1 MSISELFASIE
12 IQDGPTVATVGT
24 FDGVHL
30 GHQALLKQLQCEAK
44 ARSAI
49 SVALVFKE
57 QPRAFIKPDFNVSYI
72 CNLKT
77 RRNILMEIGIDQIIE
92 LDFGTAI
99 QKLSA
104 EQFVC
109 ELQHLFGLNALIVGP
124 NAKIGFDRLGIEK
137 LSLSKKLSNV
147 DFIEAPPKI
156 VNGCAVSSSAIR
168 NAIVKG
174 HCESAAIMLGRN
186 YSISGVIIEGD
197 RRGREL
203 GFPTANIQPDSTITV
218 PGNGIYATIVE
229 INGKSHKAATSIG
242 VRPTFETSGVRTIE
256 TFILD
261 YDGDLYGQQMQIEF
275 ISRTRSEIAFE
286 STEKLITQM
295 NKDVDEVR
303 KILAR

>member
-1 MSISELFASIE
+1 MSISKLFASIE
-12 IQDGPTVATVGT
+12 IHKGPTVATVGT

-30 GHQALLKQLQCEAK
+30 GHRALLEQLQHEAK
-44 ARSAI
+44 ARGAI

-72 CNLKT
+72 SSLKT

-104 EQFVC
+104 EEFVS
-109 ELQHLFGLNALIVGP
+109 ELQHLIELKALIVGP

-137 LSLSKKLSNV
+137 LSLSKKLRNV
-147 DFIEAPPKI
+147 DFIEAPTKI
-156 VNGCAVSSSAIR
+156 VNDCAVSSSAIR
-168 NAIVKG
+168 NAVIKG
-174 HCESAAIMLGRN
+174 HCESAAVMLGRN
-186 YSISGVIIEGD
+186 YSISGVIVEGD

-203 GFPTANIQPDSTITV
+203 GFPTANIQPDSTITI

-256 TFILD
+256 AFLLD
-261 YDGDLYGQQMQIEF
+261 YSGDLYGQQMEIQF

-286 STEKLITQM
+286 STEKLIIQM

-303 KILAR
+303 KILAK

>member
-12 IQDGPTVATVGT
+12 IHKGPTVATVGT

-30 GHQALLKQLQCEAK
+30 GHRALLKQLQCEAK
-44 ARSAI
+44 ARGAI

-72 CNLKT
+72 SNLKT
-77 RRNILMEIGIDQIIE
+77 RRNILTEIGIDQVIE

-104 EQFVC
+104 EEFVS
-109 ELQHLFGLNALIVGP
+109 ELQHLIELKALIVGP

-147 DFIEAPPKI
+147 DFIEAPTKI
-156 VNGCAVSSSAIR
+156 ANGCAVSSSAIR
-168 NAIVKG
+168 NAIIKG
-174 HCESAAIMLGRN
+174 HCEFAATMLGRN
-186 YSISGVIIEGD
+186 YSISGVVVEGD

-203 GFPTANIQPDSTITV
+203 GFPTANIRPDSTITV
-218 PGNGIYATIVE
+218 PGNGIYATLVE
-229 INGKSHKAATSIG
+229 IDGQSHKAATSIG
-242 VRPTFETSGVRTIE
+242 VRPTFETSGIRTIE
-256 TFILD
+256 AFLLD
-261 YDGDLYGQQMQIEF
+261 FDGDLYGQQIQIEF

-286 STEKLITQM
+286 STEKLTRQM

-303 KILAR
+303 NILAK

>member
-1 MSISELFASIE
+1 M
-12 IQDGPTVATVGT
+12 ATVGT

-30 GHQALLKQLQCEAK
+30 GHRALLEQLQHEAK
-44 ARSAI
+44 ARGAI

-72 CNLKT
+72 SSLKT

-104 EQFVC
+104 EEFVS
-109 ELQHLFGLNALIVGP
+109 ELQHLIELKALIVGP

-137 LSLSKKLSNV
+137 LSLSKKLCNV
-147 DFIEAPPKI
+147 DFIEASTKI
-156 VNGCAVSSSAIR
+156 VNDCAVSSSAIR
-168 NAIVKG
+168 NAIING
-174 HCESAAIMLGRN
+174 HCESAAVMLGRN
-186 YSISGVIIEGD
+186 YSISGIIVEGD

-256 TFILD
+256 AFLLD
-261 YDGDLYGQQMQIEF
+261 YSGDLYGQQMEIEF

-286 STEKLITQM
+286 STEKLIIQM

-303 KILAR
+303 KILAK

>member
-104 EQFVC
+104 EEFVC

>member
-30 GHQALLKQLQCEAK
+30 GHRALLEQLQHEAK
-44 ARSAI
+44 ARGAI

-72 CNLKT
+72 SSLKT

-104 EQFVC
+104 EEFVS
-109 ELQHLFGLNALIVGP
+109 ELQHLIELKALIVGP

-137 LSLSKKLSNV
+137 LSLSKKLCNV
-147 DFIEAPPKI
+147 DFIEASTKI
-156 VNGCAVSSSAIR
+156 VNACAVSSSAIR
-168 NAIVKG
+168 NAIING
-174 HCESAAIMLGRN
+174 HCESAAVMLGRN
-186 YSISGVIIEGD
+186 YSISGVIVEGD

-256 TFILD
+256 AFLLD
-261 YDGDLYGQQMQIEF
+261 YSGDLYGQQMEIEF

-286 STEKLITQM
+286 STEKLIIQM

-303 KILAR
+303 KILAK

>member
-1 MSISELFASIE
+1 MSISKLFASIE
-12 IQDGPTVATVGT
+12 IHKGPTVATVGT

-30 GHQALLKQLQCEAK
+30 GHRALLEQLQHEAK
-44 ARSAI
+44 ARGAI

-72 CNLKT
+72 SSLKT

-104 EQFVC
+104 EEFVS
-109 ELQHLFGLNALIVGP
+109 ELQHLIELKALIVGP

-137 LSLSKKLSNV
+137 LSLSKKLCNV
-147 DFIEAPPKI
+147 DFIEASTKI
-156 VNGCAVSSSAIR
+156 VNDCAVSSSAIR
-168 NAIVKG
+168 NAIING
-174 HCESAAIMLGRN
+174 HCESAAVMLGRN
-186 YSISGVIIEGD
+186 YSISGVIVEGD

-242 VRPTFETSGVRTIE
+242 VRPTFESSGVRTIE
-256 TFILD
+256 AFLLD
-261 YDGDLYGQQMQIEF
+261 YSGDLYGQQMEIEF

-286 STEKLITQM
+286 STEKLIIQM

-303 KILAR
+303 KILAK

>member
-1 MSISELFASIE
+1 MSISKLFASIE
-12 IQDGPTVATVGT
+12 IHKGPTVATVGT

-30 GHQALLKQLQCEAK
+30 GHRALLEQLQHEAK
-44 ARSAI
+44 ARGAI

-72 CNLKT
+72 SSLKT
-77 RRNILMEIGIDQIIE
+77 RRNILMEIGIDQIVE

-104 EQFVC
+104 EEFVS
-109 ELQHLFGLNALIVGP
+109 ELQHLIELKALIVGP

-137 LSLSKKLSNV
+137 LSLSKKLCNV
-147 DFIEAPPKI
+147 DFIEASTKI
-156 VNGCAVSSSAIR
+156 VNDCAVSSSAIR
-168 NAIVKG
+168 NAIING
-174 HCESAAIMLGRN
+174 HCESAAVMLGRN
-186 YSISGVIIEGD
+186 YSISGIIVEGD

-256 TFILD
+256 AFLLD
-261 YDGDLYGQQMQIEF
+261 YSGDLYGQQMEIEF

-286 STEKLITQM
+286 STEKLIIQM

-303 KILAR
+303 KILAK

>member
-1 MSISELFASIE
+1 MSISKLFASIE
-12 IQDGPTVATVGT
+12 IHKGPTVATVGT

-30 GHQALLKQLQCEAK
+30 GHRALLEQLQHEAK
-44 ARSAI
+44 ARGAI

-72 CNLKT
+72 SSLKT

-104 EQFVC
+104 EEFVS
-109 ELQHLFGLNALIVGP
+109 ELQHLIELKALIVGP

-137 LSLSKKLSNV
+137 LSLSKKLCNV
-147 DFIEAPPKI
+147 DFIEAPTKI
-156 VNGCAVSSSAIR
+156 VKDCAVSSSAIR
-168 NAIVKG
+168 NAIIKG
-174 HCESAAIMLGRN
+174 HCESAAVMLGRN
-186 YSISGVIIEGD
+186 YSISGVIVEGD

-256 TFILD
+256 AFLLD
-261 YDGDLYGQQMQIEF
+261 YSGDLYGQQMEIEF

-286 STEKLITQM
+286 STEKLIIQM

-303 KILAR
+303 KILAK

>member
-1 MSISELFASIE
+1 MSISKLFASIE
-12 IQDGPTVATVGT
+12 IHKGPTVATVGT

-30 GHQALLKQLQCEAK
+30 GHRALLEQLQHEAK
-44 ARSAI
+44 ARGAI

-72 CNLKT
+72 SSLKT

-104 EQFVC
+104 EEFVS
-109 ELQHLFGLNALIVGP
+109 ELQHLIELKALIVGP

-137 LSLSKKLSNV
+137 LSLSKKLCNV
-147 DFIEAPPKI
+147 DFIEASTKI
-156 VNGCAVSSSAIR
+156 VNDCAVSSSAIR
-168 NAIVKG
+168 NAIIKG
-174 HCESAAIMLGRN
+174 HCESAAVMLGRN
-186 YSISGVIIEGD
+186 YSISGVIVEGD

-242 VRPTFETSGVRTIE
+242 VRPTFESSGVRTIE
-256 TFILD
+256 AFLLD
-261 YDGDLYGQQMQIEF
+261 YSGDLYGQQMEIEF

-286 STEKLITQM
+286 STEKLIIQM

-303 KILAR
+303 KILAK

>member
-30 GHQALLKQLQCEAK
+30 GHQALLNQLQCEAK

-104 EQFVC
+104 EEFVC

>member
-12 IQDGPTVATVGT
+12 IHKGPTVATVGT

-30 GHQALLKQLQCEAK
+30 GHRALLEQVKCEAK
-44 ARSAI
+44 ARGAI

-57 QPRAFIKPDFNVSYI
+57 QPRAFIQPDFNVSYI
-72 CNLKT
+72 SNLKT
-77 RRNILMEIGIDQIIE
+77 RRNILTEIGIDQIIE
-92 LDFGTAI
+92 LDFGTSI

-104 EQFVC
+104 EEFVS
-109 ELQHLFGLNALIVGP
+109 ELQHLIELKALIVGP

-137 LSLSKKLSNV
+137 LSLSKKLRNV
-147 DFIEAPPKI
+147 DFIEAPTKI
-156 VNGCAVSSSAIR
+156 VNDCAVSSSAIR
-168 NAIVKG
+168 NAIIKG

-186 YSISGVIIEGD
+186 YSISGVIVEGD

-203 GFPTANIQPDSTITV
+203 GFPTANIRPDSTITV

-242 VRPTFETSGVRTIE
+242 VRPTFESSGVRTIE
-256 TFILD
+256 AFLLD
-261 YDGDLYGQQMQIEF
+261 YSGDLYGQQMEIEF

-286 STEKLITQM
+286 STEKLIIQM

-303 KILAR
+303 KILAK

>member
-1 MSISELFASIE
+1 MSISKLFASIE
-12 IQDGPTVATVGT
+12 IHKGPTVATVGT

-30 GHQALLKQLQCEAK
+30 GHRALLEQLQHEAK
-44 ARSAI
+44 ARGAI

-72 CNLKT
+72 SSLKT

-104 EQFVC
+104 EEFVS
-109 ELQHLFGLNALIVGP
+109 ELQHLIELKALIVGP

-137 LSLSKKLSNV
+137 LSLSKKLCNV
-147 DFIEAPPKI
+147 DFIEASTKI
-156 VNGCAVSSSAIR
+156 VNDCAVSSSAIR
-168 NAIVKG
+168 NAIING
-174 HCESAAIMLGRN
+174 HCESAAVMLGRN
-186 YSISGVIIEGD
+186 YSISGVIVEGD

-256 TFILD
+256 AFLLD
-261 YDGDLYGQQMQIEF
+261 YSGDLYGQQMQIQF

-286 STEKLITQM
+286 STKKLIIQM

-303 KILAR
+303 KILAK

>member
-1 MSISELFASIE
+1 ME
-12 IQDGPTVATVGT
+12 
-24 FDGVHL
+24 FDHWTADVTCCPWIG
-30 GHQALLKQLQCEAK
+30 QLQCEAK
-44 ARSAI
+44 ARGAI

-72 CNLKT
+72 SNLKT
-77 RRNILMEIGIDQIIE
+77 RRNILTEIGIDQVIE

-104 EQFVC
+104 EEFVS
-109 ELQHLFGLNALIVGP
+109 ELQHLIELKALIVGP

-137 LSLSKKLSNV
+137 LSLSKKLCNV
-147 DFIEAPPKI
+147 DFIEASTKI
-156 VNGCAVSSSAIR
+156 VNDCAVSSSAIR
-168 NAIVKG
+168 NAIING
-174 HCESAAIMLGRN
+174 HCESAAVMLGRN
-186 YSISGVIIEGD
+186 YSISGIIVEGD

-256 TFILD
+256 AFLLD
-261 YDGDLYGQQMQIEF
+261 YSGDLYGQQMEIEF

-286 STEKLITQM
+286 STEKLIIQM

-303 KILAR
+303 KILAK

>member
-286 STEKLITQM
+286 STEKLIIQM
-295 NKDVDEVR
+295 KKDVDEVR
-303 KILAR
+303 KILTK

>member
-1 MSISELFASIE
+1 MSISKLFASIE
-12 IQDGPTVATVGT
+12 IHKGPTVATVGT

-30 GHQALLKQLQCEAK
+30 GHRALLEQLQHEAK
-44 ARSAI
+44 ARGAI

-72 CNLKT
+72 SSLKT

-104 EQFVC
+104 EEFVS
-109 ELQHLFGLNALIVGP
+109 ELQHLIELKALIVGP

-137 LSLSKKLSNV
+137 LSLSKKLRNV
-147 DFIEAPPKI
+147 DFIEAPTKI
-156 VNGCAVSSSAIR
+156 VNDCAVSSSAIR
-168 NAIVKG
+168 NAVIKG
-174 HCESAAIMLGRN
+174 HCESAAVMLGRN
-186 YSISGVIIEGD
+186 YSISGVIVEGD

-256 TFILD
+256 AFLLD
-261 YDGDLYGQQMQIEF
+261 YSGDLYGQQMEIEF

-286 STEKLITQM
+286 STEKLIIQM

-303 KILAR
+303 KILAK

>member
-1 MSISELFASIE
+1 MSISKLFASIE
-12 IQDGPTVATVGT
+12 IHKGPTVVTVGT

-30 GHQALLKQLQCEAK
+30 GHRALLEQLQHEAK
-44 ARSAI
+44 ARGAI

-72 CNLKT
+72 SSLKT

-104 EQFVC
+104 EEFVS
-109 ELQHLFGLNALIVGP
+109 ELQHLIELKALIVGP

-137 LSLSKKLSNV
+137 LSLSKKLCNV
-147 DFIEAPPKI
+147 DFIEAPTKI
-156 VNGCAVSSSAIR
+156 VNDCAVSSSAIR
-168 NAIVKG
+168 NAVIKG
-174 HCESAAIMLGRN
+174 HCESAAVMLGRN
-186 YSISGVIIEGD
+186 YSISGVIVEGD

-256 TFILD
+256 AFLLD
-261 YDGDLYGQQMQIEF
+261 YSGDLYGQQM
-275 ISRTRSEIAFE
+275 
-286 STEKLITQM
+286 
-295 NKDVDEVR
+295 
-303 KILAR
+303 